1 MMQEKK
7 QVISTSKA
15 PKAIG
20 AYSQAIR
27 SYHTVYLSGQIA
39 LNAENELIQGD
50 FAMQLQQIFLNL
62 SAVAKASGGTLNDI
76 VKLNVYLIDMQHYAQ
91 VNTIMA
97 EFFSEPYPPRAV
109 VAVAALPKGVDVEV
123 DAVMVVA

>member
-1 MMQEKK
+1 MRK

-50 FAMQLQQIFLNL
+50 FAMQLQQIFLNM

-97 EFFSEPYPPRAV
+97 DFFSEPYPARAV